1 MRVAALVQASS
12 MLLITME
19 DLAVGSPALAVGIG
33 WLIWLWLQIIM
44 ALGQNAVG
52 QLTAGQVDDLESG
65 P

>member
-1 MRVAALVQASS
+1 

-44 ALGQNAVG
+44 ALGQNAISQV
-52 QLTAGQVDDLESG
+52 TAGEADELE
-65 P
+65 PKA

>member
-1 MRVAALVQASS
+1 MAALVQASS

-19 DLAVGSPALAVGIG
+19 DLAVGSQALAVGIG

-52 QLTAGQVDDLESG
+52 QLTAGHVDDDLE
-65 P
+65 PRP